1 MKIYYILSKLIIAI
15 LYLGIAP
22 QVTVKGQR
30 YETTER
36 NYVDD
41 YVYKP
46 NTQITTQMLN
56 IQKQLASASR
66 QMTEEYVKWIHNYP
80 HDFSDEEFNKYVK
93 NYLEYSANSLAK
105 SNIKAYDLA
114 NYRVFLE
121 NLKKD
126 FAKGVADT
134 SARLANENK

>member
-1 MKIYYILSKLIIAI
+1 MKINYILSKLIIAI

-30 YETTER
+30 YETAER
-36 NYVDD
+36 NYVDN

-46 NTQITTQMLN
+46 NNQMLN
-56 IQKQLASASR
+56 IQSQLVIASR

-105 SNIKAYDLA
+105 SNIKTYDLA

-134 SARLANENK
+134 SARLANEKK